1 MVTGPLA
8 SLDRVWRSY
17 GVSITVA
24 EKTGLEAHTNVMD
37 FIDAHGDL
45 AYEATP
51 FADESGTGSF
61 SLSPASIERWGQGI
75 ATYASRSLL
84 DR

>member
-8 SLDRVWRSY
+8 SFDPVWRSY

-24 EKTGLEAHTNVMD
+24 QKTGLEAHTDVMD
-37 FIDAHGDL
+37 FIDAQGDL

-51 FADESGTGSF
+51 FADESGTGSIQP
-61 SLSPASIERWGQGI
+61 SARQRRTLGPG
-75 ATYASRSLL
+75 
-84 DR
+84 DRHVRTP